1 MYKIRFHLGRGD
13 NFMKWQVRSTDGNVV
28 QYYEP
33 EKFQIAMFNATLKVQ
48 LGASNKIHEGACKTV
63 CAWVQ
68 CEDFQVL
75 GQSDLV
81 KKGESDFYVRFNPRV
96 NPNWT
101 DASANRINDENF
113 NLLITEGRN
122 IFAVVGHDECSE

>member
-1 MYKIRFHLGRGD
+1 
-13 NFMKWQVRSTDGNVV
+13 MKWQVRSTDGNVV